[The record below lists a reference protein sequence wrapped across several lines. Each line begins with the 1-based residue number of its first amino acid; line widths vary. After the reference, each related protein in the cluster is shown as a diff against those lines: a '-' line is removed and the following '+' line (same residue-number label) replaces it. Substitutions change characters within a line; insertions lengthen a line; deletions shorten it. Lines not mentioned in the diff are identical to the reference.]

1 LDVEL
6 ARPDV
11 WQDAGRA
18 AQCSRER
25 GTLAGRVTAVDDME
39 NELLEHV
46 GLAEL
51 AHEENDTQVAFVCDN
66 SSHIQT
72 SAFRKI
78 YDFCMSSLSS
88 YSWHCEHSPTS
99 LAK

>member
-66 SSHIQT
+66 SSHIHISIQKDIG
-72 SAFRKI
+72 FL
-78 YDFCMSSLSS
+78 YVFCVFLF
-88 YSWHCEHSPTS
+88 
-99 LAK
+99 LAL